1 MAAKRNAGPSHA
13 IRADQRLIA
22 GMVEPGSRV
31 LDVGCGNGE
40 LLELLAREKNVDG
53 RGIEIEQERVNAAVA
68 RGLSVI
74 HGDAETDLVDY
85 PDGAF
90 DYVIL
95 GQTLPEV
102 RNPREVLSELLRI
115 GAHAIVSIPN
125 FGHWRHRLHLLV
137 TGEVPSVGFVNAR
150 WYTNPNIHPCTIKD
164 FVDLCEELGVAV
176 ERSVQLNRRGHS
188 VRFKGAGRFA
198 NLFGEQAIF
207 LLSRR
212 R

>member
-1 MAAKRNAGPSHA
+1 MAAKRSSGPSHA

-31 LDVGCGNGE
+31 LDVGCGSGE

-53 RGIEIEQERVNAAVA
+53 RGIEIEQDRVNAAVA

-74 HGDAETDLVDY
+74 HGDAESDLTDY
-85 PDGAF
+85 PDSAF

-102 RNPREVLSELLRI
+102 RNPRDVLVELLRI
-115 GAHAIVSIPN
+115 GTHAIVSIPN
-125 FGHWRHRLHLLV
+125 FGHWRHRLHLLI

-176 ERSVQLNRRGHS
+176 ERSVQLNRHGHS